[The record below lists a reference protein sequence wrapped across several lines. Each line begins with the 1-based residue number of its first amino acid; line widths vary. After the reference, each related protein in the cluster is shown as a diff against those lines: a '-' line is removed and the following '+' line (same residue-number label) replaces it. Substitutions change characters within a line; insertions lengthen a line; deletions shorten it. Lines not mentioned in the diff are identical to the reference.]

1 MYTVTGAVVWENSVV
16 SELTVAMDVLKL
28 VPPAQTDTSRETGP
42 LEAVN
47 QVRNAV
53 NTIYTLS

>member
-28 VPPAQTDTSRETGP
+28 ASPLAHTDTSRETGP

-47 QVRNAV
+47 QVRNEVTTKHA
-53 NTIYTLS
+53 